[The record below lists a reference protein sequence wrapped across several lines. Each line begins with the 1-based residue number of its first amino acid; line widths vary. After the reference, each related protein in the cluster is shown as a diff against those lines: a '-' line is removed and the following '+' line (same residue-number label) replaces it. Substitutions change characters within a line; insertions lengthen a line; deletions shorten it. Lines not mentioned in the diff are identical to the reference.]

1 LLKCFGM
8 TRSYRPRRI
17 TRPIAVARRPQSAH
31 VTASS
36 FACFRLV
43 PTSDGLQ
50 PVQLAYS
57 SARMAAFVTGDPEL
71 TLVA

>member
-1 LLKCFGM
+1 M

-17 TRPIAVARRPQSAH
+17 TQPIPVARRPRSPY

-57 SARMAAFVTGDPEL
+57 SGRMAVFVTGDDEL
-71 TLVA
+71 SLVA